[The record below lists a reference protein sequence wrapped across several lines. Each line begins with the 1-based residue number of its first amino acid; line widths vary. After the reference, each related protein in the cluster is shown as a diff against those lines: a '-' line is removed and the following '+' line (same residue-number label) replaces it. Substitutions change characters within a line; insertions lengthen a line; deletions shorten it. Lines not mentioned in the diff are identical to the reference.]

1 MMRRKNNDVVFKSI
15 ITYNNIYFIIW
26 KNCFFSHVLQRNQI
40 DLISNVLFQFKA
52 LNKVQTVVDTVDKK
66 VHNMN
71 GAFDVI
77 DIATDKLSTFSD
89 KLINIIAGA
98 IEKVFKVNDKKEIEE
113 PKKETKK
120 LAKKEE

>member
-1 MMRRKNNDVVFKSI
+1 MMEYLSQLLPIIIYILLIALIVLLIIISI
-15 ITYNNIYFIIW
+15 KAI
-26 KNCFFSHVLQRNQI
+26 
-40 DLISNVLFQFKA
+40 KA

-66 VHNMN
+66 VHSMN
-71 GAFDVI
+71 GALDVI

-98 IEKVFKVNDKKEIEE
+98 IEKVFKVSDRREIEE

-120 LAKKEE
+120 VAKKED

>member
-1 MMRRKNNDVVFKSI
+1 MIEYLSQLLPIVIYILLIALIVLLIIISI
-15 ITYNNIYFIIW
+15 KAI
-26 KNCFFSHVLQRNQI
+26 
-40 DLISNVLFQFKA
+40 KA

-98 IEKVFKVNDKKEIEE
+98 IEKVFKVNDKAKEIEE

-120 LAKKEE
+120 VAKKD

>member
-1 MMRRKNNDVVFKSI
+1 MLFTSSSKSTFGADEGTRTPTPLALVPKTSASTSSATSAI
-15 ITYNNIYFIIW
+15 I
-26 KNCFFSHVLQRNQI
+26 
-40 DLISNVLFQFKA
+40 
-52 LNKVQTVVDTVDKK
+52 
-66 VHNMN
+66 
-71 GAFDVI
+71 
-77 DIATDKLSTFSD
+77 IATDKLSTFSD